1 MKLLKL
7 LKLLIM
13 NMINILLATQELNK
27 LTSEKFTARLKQAN
41 LASKSDIANFIKN
54 TDFDNKLKDVTL
66 NKNELKE
73 L

>member
-13 NMINILLATQELNK
+13 NMINILLATQEFNK